1 MIFDLKYVW
10 KFDVCVYGNADVV
23 VNAGLQGGWT
33 IVHSVE
39 LVYNLRG
46 LHPSPSL
53 MDGGVCTKIERGVD
67 VGWRISSWR
76 APSAHAADKESLA
89 HFLPNQVHATG

>member
-10 KFDVCVYGNADVV
+10 KFNFCVYGNADV

-39 LVYNLRG
+39 LVYNLRVSTP
-46 LHPSPSL
+46 LH
-53 MDGGVCTKIERGVD
+53 
-67 VGWRISSWR
+67 
-76 APSAHAADKESLA
+76 H
-89 HFLPNQVHATG
+89 